1 MAGTAEKDLEKQKH
15 EAEEAKRKAEW
26 EAKKKAREDEIQ
38 FAWEEAID
46 LPEGELIE
54 KSVER
59 VGQMTERL
67 TKRNMKLCVTEYVQM
82 MCYENPKIAQNIMH
96 PRKCML
102 NCFKYINEKAL
113 EYLKQ
118 ERKEMGEIEI
128 DPNAIGG
135 DVPDELCYQWA
146 EEYFL
151 DLEAKVD
158 KTEADEEFKPKAFVP
173 KTTLRSKKKEPAKK
187 ETATSTVQAQALSQ
201 PQPAAVSPGKKAEP
215 EQVQMQ
221 LVFDTP
227 QQMSLP
233 GVA

>member
-82 MCYENPKIAQNIMH
+82 LCYENSKIAQNIMH

-118 ERKEMGEIEI
+118 EQKEMGEVEI

-158 KTEADEEFKPKAFVP
+158 KTEADEEFKPKPYVAK
-173 KTTLRSKKKEPAKK
+173 KTSRTKKEPIKK
-187 ETATSTVQAQALSQ
+187 ETATSTVQTQTLAQSKPVTA
-201 PQPAAVSPGKKAEP
+201 PPEKKAEP
-215 EQVQMQ
+215 EQMQMQ

-233 GVA
+233 EVA